1 MPTEDYIY
9 IFTTL
14 RTFCMVMVVMLAEIH
29 VAVIILMMIMAK
41 RRRRKDV
48 KGSAVWMRKMRMGSR
63 STTEPDEEQQ

>member
-1 MPTEDYIY
+1 
-9 IFTTL
+9 
-14 RTFCMVMVVMLAEIH
+14 MLAEIH